1 MTSYT
6 PLTDIIVTKQNI
18 ENCSFSKWYPLFKGH
33 TPKSKILKP
42 VPPEFIQ
49 YLKQDGIKLPYD
61 QEEKSFYTSN
71 IERNDENDYSDWED
85 SELVIDENL
94 EIDSNS
100 INPLVH
106 FSEFHSQLKDII
118 RDLGPVTPKLNWSA
132 PIDATWILPNN
143 SMKCNEV
150 NEIYLLLNA
159 SNYIMHDL
167 EHAYDECQKDTND
180 AVIPETELILREWF
194 DVNPAL
200 EFRVFVKDR
209 RIIGVTQRD
218 LNYYD
223 YLEALSDTFK
233 DLIDEFVEDVVLP
246 KFPDKSLVLDVYIP
260 RPFNKVYLIDI
271 NPFARK
277 TDSLLFSWN
286 ELITHGNIVVDENE
300 DDAASSDYELRLITE
315 NNTGC
320 FASKE
325 HSENQVPS
333 DIVEASL
340 NPSAIRE
347 LVQKWKEL
355 LNKQEE
361 DSGDE
366 CNGENGQ

>member
-1 MTSYT
+1 MSSYT
-6 PLTDIIVTKQNI
+6 PLSDITVTKRNI
-18 ENCSFSKWYPLFKGH
+18 ENCSFSKWYPLFRGH
-33 TPKSKILKP
+33 TPRAKILKP

-49 YLKQDGIKLPYD
+49 YLKQDGIKLPHD
-61 QEEKSFYTSN
+61 QEERSFYTSN
-71 IERNDENDYSDWED
+71 IEKNDDNDYSDWED
-85 SELVIDENL
+85 AESITDKNTEE
-94 EIDSNS
+94 DSNT
-100 INPLVH
+100 IDPIVH
-106 FSEFHSQLKDII
+106 FNDFHLQLKNII
-118 RDLGPVTPKLNWSA
+118 KELGPVTPKLNWSA
-132 PIDATWILPNN
+132 PRDATWILPNN

-167 EHAYDECQKDTND
+167 EHAYDECQRDTD
-180 AVIPETELILREWF
+180 DVIIPETELILREWF
-194 DVNPAL
+194 DTNPAL
-200 EFRVFVKDR
+200 EFRVFVRGEKV
-209 RIIGVTQRD
+209 IGVTQRD

-233 DLIDEFVEDVVLP
+233 DLIDEFVEDIVLP
-246 KFPDKSLVLDVYIP
+246 RFPDKSFVLDVYIP

-286 ELITHGNIVVDENE
+286 ELITEGSTVKDEDGNSNN
-300 DDAASSDYELRLITE
+300 DYELRLITE
-315 NNTGC
+315 NNTGR

-333 DIVEASL
+333 DVIEASL
-340 NPSAIRE
+340 DPNAIRE

-361 DSGDE
+361 EYSSDE
-366 CNGENGQ
+366 DDEK

>member
-1 MTSYT
+1 MAGYT
-6 PLTDIIVTKQNI
+6 PLIDITVTKQKI

-33 TPKSKILKP
+33 TPRSRILKP

-61 QEEKSFYTSN
+61 QEERSFYTSN

-85 SELVIDENL
+85 SEPTTDDHIET
-94 EIDSNS
+94 
-100 INPLVH
+100 NPNTVDPIVH
-106 FSEFHSQLKDII
+106 FNEFHLQLKDAI
-118 RDLGPVTPKLNWSA
+118 RELGPVAPKLNWSA
-132 PIDATWILPNN
+132 PKDATWILPNN

-167 EHAYDECQKDTND
+167 EHAYDECQEDSNDT
-180 AVIPETELILREWF
+180 ITPEVELVLREWF

-200 EFRVFVKDR
+200 EFRVFVKDKR
-209 RIIGVTQRD
+209 VIGATQRD

-223 YLEALSDTFK
+223 YLEALSNTFK
-233 DLIDEFVEDVVLP
+233 DLIDEFVENVILS
-246 KFPDKSLVLDVYIP
+246 KFPDTSFVLDVYIP

-286 ELITHGNIVVDENE
+286 ELITQGSTSSDNNENN
-300 DDAASSDYELRLITE
+300 AVNNDYELRLITE
-315 NNTGC
+315 NNTGR
-320 FASKE
+320 FACKE
-325 HSENQVPS
+325 HSENQVPR
-333 DIVEASL
+333 DVVEASL
-340 NPSAIRE
+340 NPDAIRE
-347 LVQKWKEL
+347 LAQKWDKL
-355 LNKQEE
+355 LKKQEE
-361 DSGDE
+361 DSSDE
-366 CNGENGQ
+366 CD